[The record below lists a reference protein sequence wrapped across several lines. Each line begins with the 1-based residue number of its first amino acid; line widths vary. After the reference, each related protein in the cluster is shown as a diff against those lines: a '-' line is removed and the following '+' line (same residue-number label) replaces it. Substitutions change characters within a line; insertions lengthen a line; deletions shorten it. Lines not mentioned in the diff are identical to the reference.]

1 MVSVTMNI
9 VTIET
14 GVTVSMDSTLDFYKI
29 PAEDLFSVE
38 QVCLYEFW
46 NQNSCRGAHTPVWQV
61 EIKGGFA

>member
-38 QVCLYEFW
+38 QVCLYEF
-46 NQNSCRGAHTPVWQV
+46 
-61 EIKGGFA
+61 